1 MKTAKNRPVT
11 IVDYIAFALAAVAG
25 IIPQYLLS
33 SFASAY
39 YTDVALVS
47 AGAIGTI
54 ILVMRITDGISD
66 LIMGRII
73 DRTNTR
79 WGKCRP
85 WMLIGVIGLV
95 ITSVAIFHVPCGLSE
110 TGKLIWFAV
119 VYFLM
124 MVVFATMN
132 GVASTTIMIYLTHK
146 PEERTKFGAFS
157 MLGTYVGGIIA
168 TTVTTVLLGIWGY
181 TQSGYDKMVLLYC
194 VIILVAGVFSTVRL
208 REKLSNTTDPAQ
220 DGKNATSLKVVLKSM
235 IGNKYYIA
243 AVVAGLLINLC
254 NGINTGMG
262 IYFCRDLF
270 GNTDLYA
277 LLTIATLFPTLFGL
291 PFAVVMAKKLG
302 NYKTMAYGRAAG
314 MICVVIS
321 CVGIFLADSTIY
333 LIGTA
338 LGGLCSSTFAA
349 CFTATLANIID
360 YGEYKYKTNSAGV
373 LMSATSFCNKVGL
386 GLGSA
391 VTGLILTIAKY
402 NGELANAG
410 LSQSAYTVEAE
421 RRAMIIVPFV
431 LQLIITICLFMCN
444 IDKEMPA
451 VQAAHAAEE
460 NQ

>member
-1 MKTAKNRPVT
+1 MAKQRK
-11 IVDYIAFALAAVAG
+11 IGFLDYLAFACTAIVG

-54 ILVMRITDGISD
+54 ILIMRVTDGISD
-66 LIMGRII
+66 LIMGRVI
-73 DRTNTR
+73 DHTHTK
-79 WGKCRP
+79 WGKCKP
-85 WMLIGVIGLV
+85 WMLIGLLGLV
-95 ITSVAIFHVPCGLSE
+95 VTSLAIFHVPGGWNE
-110 TGKLIWFAV
+110 AGKLVWFAV

-124 MVVFATMN
+124 MVVFATMQ
-132 GVASTTIMIYLTHK
+132 GVSGSTMMLYVTHD
-146 PEERTKFGAFS
+146 PGERTKFGACN
-157 MLGTYVGGIIA
+157 MAGTYVGGIVA
-168 TTVTTVLLGIWGY
+168 TTLTTVLLGIWGFA
-181 TQSGYDKMVLLYC
+181 QEGYDKTVWLYAVILL
-194 VIILVAGVFSTVRL
+194 VIGLLSVFRL
-208 REKLSNTTDPAQ
+208 REKHDVQEETSEAKKAD
-220 DGKNATSLKVVLKSM
+220 SLKTILKTM
-235 IGNKYYIA
+235 FQNKYYVA

-270 GNTDLYA
+270 GNADLYA
-277 LLTIATLFPTLFGL
+277 LLTIASLFPTLFGL
-291 PFAVVMAKKLG
+291 PFAVIMAKKLG
-302 NYKTMAYGRAAG
+302 NYKTITIGRIGG
-314 MICVVIS
+314 MICVCVS

-338 LGGLCSSTFAA
+338 LGGLCSATFAA

-360 YGEYKYKTNSAGV
+360 YGEYKYQTNSSGV

-402 NGELANAG
+402 SGELANAG
-410 LSQSAYTVEAE
+410 LAQSAYTVEAE
-421 RRAMIIVPFV
+421 RWAMIIVPFA
-431 LQLIITICLFMCN
+431 LQVIITICLFMCN

-451 VQAAHAAEE
+451 VQAAHAAKESK
-460 NQ
+460 

>member
-1 MKTAKNRPVT
+1 MKTVKNRP
-11 IVDYIAFALAAVAG
+11 ISLVDYVAFALAAVAG

-54 ILVMRITDGISD
+54 ILAMRITDGISD
-66 LIMGRII
+66 LIMGRVI
-73 DRTNTR
+73 DRTHTR

-85 WMLIGVIGLV
+85 WMLIGVIGLI
-95 ITSVAIFHVPCGLSE
+95 ITSMAIFHVPGSWSE
-110 TGKLIWFAV
+110 TGKLFWFAA

-132 GVASTTIMIYLTHK
+132 GVSSTTIMIYLTHK

-181 TQSGYDKMVLLYC
+181 TQSGYDKTVLLYC
-194 VIILVAGVFSTVRL
+194 GIILVAGVFSALRL
-208 REKLSNTTDPAQ
+208 REKH
-220 DGKNATSLKVVLKSM
+220 DGAEDANQADKKAASWKDVLKSM
-235 IGNKYYIA
+235 TGNSYYIA

-291 PFAVVMAKKLG
+291 PFAVMMAKKLG
-302 NYKTMAYGRAAG
+302 NYKTMTYGRVAG
-314 MICVVIS
+314 MVCVAIS
-321 CVGIFLADSTIY
+321 CVGIYLADSTIY

-360 YGEYKYKTNSAGV
+360 YGEYKHKTNSAGV

-391 VTGLILTIAKY
+391 VTGIILTIAKY
-402 NGELANAG
+402 SGELANAN
-410 LSQSAYTVEAE
+410 LPQSAYTIEAE
-421 RRAMIIVPFV
+421 RWAMILVPAV
-431 LQLIITICLFMCN
+431 LQSIITICLFLCN
-444 IDKEMPA
+444 VDKEMPA
-451 VQAAHAAEE
+451 VQAAHDRQE
-460 NQ
+460 NP